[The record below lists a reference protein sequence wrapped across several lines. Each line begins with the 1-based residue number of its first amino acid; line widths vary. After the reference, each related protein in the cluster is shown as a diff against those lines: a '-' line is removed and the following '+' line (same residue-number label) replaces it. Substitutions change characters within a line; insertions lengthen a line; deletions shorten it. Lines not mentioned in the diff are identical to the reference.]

1 MTRGVK
7 ECERVLES
15 VMEGRSTEKRGK
27 KEKQRRLTENCSGI
41 WGEYGH

>member
-27 KEKQRRLTENCSGI
+27 ERETKKINEKLFWNLG
-41 WGEYGH
+41 